1 MQDLWADTSLICRIT
16 WHRRWFWQKMVVV
29 ARPINCPG
37 CISSIVPCEG
47 QGVNPTERSDWQSF
61 NNLHFVICQ
70 GLRNLPVL
78 QKTSGN
84 VNFISVALFGSSSMC
99 FLVFFFS
106 FLDTRLSSTIET
118 HWVISYLNSPNKYKN

>member
-37 CISSIVPCEG
+37 CISSIVPWWGSRREPHRTKWLTVL
-47 QGVNPTERSDWQSF
+47 QQLT
-61 NNLHFVICQ
+61 
-70 GLRNLPVL
+70 LRNMPRIT
-78 QKTSGN
+78 KP
-84 VNFISVALFGSSSMC
+84 SSSAKNFWEC
-99 FLVFFFS
+99 KLYICCIVWVKFNVFFGVFFS

-118 HWVISYLNSPNKYKN
+118 YWVISYLNSPNKYKN